1 MKSKSVLE
9 NECII
14 AVDFDGTITT
24 ESDLSNHELQ
34 LKEGAYEALHRLHED
49 GFKLVL
55 WTCRGG
61 HNLEEALVFL
71 DDEGLLEVFDTIN
84 QQLPEVKE
92 AYADIIGKKVGADIY
107 IDDKNIFT
115 KEVNWKE
122 IEKYIY
128 GE

>member
-1 MKSKSVLE
+1 MKSKAVLE
-9 NECII
+9 KECII

-24 ESDLSNHELQ
+24 RGDLGNHDLELQ
-34 LKEGAYEALHRLHED
+34 PGAYEVLHRLHED
-49 GFKLVL
+49 DFKLIL

-61 HNLEEALVFL
+61 DNLEEALVFL
-71 DDEGLLEVFDTIN
+71 EEEGLLEVFDSIN
-84 QQLPEVKE
+84 DQLDEVKE
-92 AYADIIGKKVGADIY
+92 VYASILGKKVGADIY